1 MQCRDHKKKKEKEKM
16 DVDKKL
22 SLRGLEMEIYTAAAW
37 CMDGSSS
44 VVYPGFH
51 KIRVRRSKR
60 KEEAVECDK

>member
-1 MQCRDHKKKKEKEKM
+1 M